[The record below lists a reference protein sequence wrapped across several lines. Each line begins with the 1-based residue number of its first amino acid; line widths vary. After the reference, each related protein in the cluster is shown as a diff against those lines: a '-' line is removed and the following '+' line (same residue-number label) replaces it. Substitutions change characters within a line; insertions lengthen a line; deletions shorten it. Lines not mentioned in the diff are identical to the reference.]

1 MEGPRAWFD
10 VNTPASTPCPF
21 LRPSGWHWLTE
32 HAHLAL
38 AGTSSVLHLVS
49 SRHGTTYMQYG
60 VILRRIHSVWPPC
73 FLLAS
78 FIPPPS
84 HSSSSCAFCVATSPF
99 AGQLCRN
106 CLSCASPPS
115 SILWIAAFI
124 HSLFFLFASN
134 LLYIFVS
141 PGRTDAVAQ
150 TRLKHSAPPS
160 SVYQV
165 RIVCSCAGNV
175 PEIATCSIKMAA
187 ALMAASRHTAEA
199 RPNPRA
205 HCLLTFPSVSY
216 FFHCCIDSC
225 CWGFDL
231 QTHSCSD

>member
-1 MEGPRAWFD
+1 MFGHHAF
-10 VNTPASTPCPF
+10 F
-21 LRPSGWHWLTE
+21 LRLLSPLRATRLLLVHFASRLPPLQVSFVAT
-32 HAHLAL
+32 ASVAL
-38 AGTSSVLHLVS
+38 L
-49 SRHGTTYMQYG
+49 
-60 VILRRIHSVWPPC
+60 
-73 FLLAS
+73 
-78 FIPPPS
+78 PPP
-84 HSSSSCAFCVATSPF
+84 
-99 AGQLCRN
+99 
-106 CLSCASPPS
+106 

-175 PEIATCSIKMAA
+175 PEIATCSIKIAA

-216 FFHCCIDSC
+216 FFHCCIDSW

>member
-1 MEGPRAWFD
+1 MLSFCVFYPPSEPLVF
-10 VNTPASTPCPF
+10 F
-21 LRPSGWHWLTE
+21 LC
-32 HAHLAL
+32 
-38 AGTSSVLHLVS
+38 
-49 SRHGTTYMQYG
+49 
-60 VILRRIHSVWPPC
+60 ILRRDFPLCRSALSQLPQLR
-73 FLLAS
+73 FS
-78 FIPPPS
+78 PPP
-84 HSSSSCAFCVATSPF
+84 
-99 AGQLCRN
+99 
-106 CLSCASPPS
+106 

-175 PEIATCSIKMAA
+175 PEIATCSIKIAA

-216 FFHCCIDSC
+216 FFHSCIDSW